1 VDFPGFL
8 MQMEEPDGPKVL
20 MMRSSPRVLVMMKAH
35 RHLMTEV
42 MLYMMLSGAIR
53 MHPKVTK
60 ATRCERKG
68 VAFRMC
74 RQFNLCKFKWRV

>member
-1 VDFPGFL
+1 
-8 MQMEEPDGPKVL
+8 
-20 MMRSSPRVLVMMKAH
+20 MMKAH
-35 RHLMTEV
+35 QHLMTEV
-42 MLYMMLSGAIR
+42 TLYMMLSGAIR

-60 ATRCERKG
+60 AARCERKG